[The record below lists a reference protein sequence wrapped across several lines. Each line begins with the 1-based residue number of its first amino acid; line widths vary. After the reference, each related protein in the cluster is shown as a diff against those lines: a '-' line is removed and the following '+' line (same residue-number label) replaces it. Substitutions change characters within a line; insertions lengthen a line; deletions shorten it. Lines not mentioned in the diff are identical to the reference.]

1 MYLLD
6 TNILSEFV
14 RRTPSASL
22 MEALRRRSPETLS
35 TSCICVMELRHG
47 AVRTQSPNA
56 LWSRIESLILKRVS
70 VLEIRTE
77 DAILAGDLLAHL
89 WSIGK
94 PIEVE
99 DVLIAASALSRGL
112 TVVTHNLNHFR
123 RIPGLNVEDWL
134 AS

>member
-1 MYLLD
+1 
-6 TNILSEFV
+6 
-14 RRTPSASL
+14 
-22 MEALRRRSPETLS
+22 
-35 TSCICVMELRHG
+35 MELRHG
-47 AVRTQSPNA
+47 AARTQNQSA

-77 DAILAGDLLAHL
+77 DAVLAGDLLAHL

-99 DVLIAASALSRGL
+99 DVLIGASALSRGL

-123 RIPGLNVEDWL
+123 RIPGLKVEDWL
-134 AS
+134 IP